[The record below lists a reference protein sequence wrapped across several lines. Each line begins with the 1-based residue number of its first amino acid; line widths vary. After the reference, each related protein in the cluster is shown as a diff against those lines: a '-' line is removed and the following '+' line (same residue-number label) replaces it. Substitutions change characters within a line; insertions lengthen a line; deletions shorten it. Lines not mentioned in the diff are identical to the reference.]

1 MELRESS
8 RLLMWY
14 CDRDFMGST
23 LRAGTGRRHN
33 YHYIKKGLC
42 RNHNLSRDRDTM
54 HAGSAFTST
63 ASMDIPAGDLPQ
75 QSMSQS
81 SLDSDDFDDETSIFL
96 TAPKVI
102 TS

>member
-1 MELRESS
+1 MQ
-8 RLLMWY
+8 
-14 CDRDFMGST
+14 
-23 LRAGTGRRHN
+23 AQGRRHN
-33 YHYIKKGLC
+33 LKERLH
-42 RNHNLSRDRDTM
+42 RNHDVRLNGGTV
-54 HAGSAFTST
+54 HAGSAFAST